1 MHHMRWRECI
11 VLLGLLACTAVARR
25 LRGQSPETRGN
36 PDSAALVTSDI
47 PRFWRAFAGVPLDSA
62 SFRNAGPRFQRIYI
76 DSGSIGVHDFIPHR
90 IVNGDSLAATIST
103 RWRYYAAIRQTTLAI
118 DTAEAIKSAI
128 RRSFRRLKALCADAV
143 FPDVYFV
150 IGRMNSG
157 GTSSSHGLLIGV
169 EIFARD
175 DATPVDQLNAW
186 ERANVGNA
194 ANIPGIVAH
203 ELIHFEQ
210 PAVKGTPTILEWAIR
225 EGGPDFVGELISGIQ
240 LNRPAHVYGDAH
252 EQALWREFS
261 QSLDSTQINQWFYQG
276 DRSKDRPADLGYY
289 EGYKIAQAYYA
300 RSADKASAVCT
311 IMHSTD
317 AHALL
322 ARSGYDGA
330 SAKAATPVPAGP

>member
-1 MHHMRWRECI
+1 VRWRECI
-11 VLLGLLACTAVARR
+11 VWLGLLACTTVARP
-25 LRGQSPETRGN
+25 LTGQSPQTRGN

-47 PRFWRAFAGVPLDSA
+47 PRFWRAFGGVPLDSA
-62 SFRNAGPRFQRIYI
+62 SFRNAGPRFQRIYL
-76 DSGSIGVHDFIPHR
+76 DSGSIGVQDFIPHR
-90 IVNGDSLAATIST
+90 IVSADTLAATIST

-118 DTAEAIKSAI
+118 DTAETIKTAI

-157 GTSSSHGLLIGV
+157 GTASAHGLLIGV
-169 EIFARD
+169 EMFARD

-186 ERANVGNA
+186 ERANVGQVA
-194 ANIPGIVAH
+194 GIPGIVAH

-210 PAVKGTPTILEWAIR
+210 PPVRGTPRILEWAIR
-225 EGGPDFVGELISGIQ
+225 EGGADFVGELISGIQ
-240 LNRPAHVYGDAH
+240 LNRTAHVYGDAH

-261 QSLDSTQINQWFYQG
+261 KTLDSTQINQWFYQG
-276 DRSKDRPADLGYY
+276 DQSKDRPADLGYY

-300 RSADKASAVCT
+300 KSTDKVSAVCT

-322 ARSGYDGA
+322 AYGGYDGT
-330 SAKAATPVPAGP
+330 SATAATPAPASP